1 MGPERPDLQGA
12 MPQSDNNA
20 ARQQST
26 QQSTLKAPIGCSG
39 IGLHSGRRIALR
51 ILPAAVNTGLVLRR
65 TDLERDNEIPLRWT
79 HVVDTTLA
87 TTVGNK
93 SGCRVG
99 TVEHLMAALAGCE
112 IDNAIVEVDGPE
124 IPVFDGSAA
133 PFVFL
138 IECAGTVAQWAPRR
152 AIKVLKSVA
161 VFDAGKRM
169 SIRPSGTFSVEFEI
183 DFESRAIARQTLA
196 LDVTTGVFKAE
207 IARARTFGFVH
218 EVERLKQ
225 AGLARGGSLEN
236 AVVIADDRVLN
247 EEGLR
252 FADEFVRHK
261 MLDCIGDL
269 YLAGAPII
277 GRVQALRSGHNLNHR
292 LLEALLGD
300 EDAWCFVDAPAA
312 DRFAPLSAR
321 HGWATPAAASA

>member
-1 MGPERPDLQGA
+1 MRQI
-12 MPQSDNNA
+12 DNNG

-26 QQSTLKAPIGCSG
+26 VKAPIGCSG

-51 ILPAAVNTGLVLRR
+51 ILPAPANAGLSLRR

-79 HVVDTTLA
+79 QVVDTTLA

-112 IDNAIVEVDGPE
+112 IDNAVIEVDGPE

-161 VFDAGKRM
+161 VFDGDKRM
-169 SIRPSGTFSVEFEI
+169 SLRPSNGFSVEFEI
-183 DFESRAIARQTLA
+183 DFESPAIARQTLTV
-196 LDVTTGVFKAE
+196 DVTTAAFKAE
-207 IARARTFGFVH
+207 IARARTFGFAH
-218 EVERLKQ
+218 EVERLKA

-236 AVVIADDRVLN
+236 ALVISDDQVLN

-252 FADEFVRHK
+252 YADEFVRHK

-277 GRVQALRSGHNLNHR
+277 GRVQALRSGHNLNRR
-292 LLEALLGD
+292 LLEALFGD

-312 DRFAPLSAR
+312 ERYASHAAR